1 MSRLLSNVPPSY
13 QWSLL
18 LTNVSPPDDVTALA
32 GRPEVV
38 EPVVDLEATDAALE
52 PCVKAEE
59 VALMAHVAHAAHVHR
74 LVERDPGEEALKR
87 KKEQN
92 ITFKFFKHLL

>member
-1 MSRLLSNVPPSY
+1 MSG
-13 QWSLL
+13 L

-59 VALMAHVAHAAHVHR
+59 VAHVAHVAHAAHVHR